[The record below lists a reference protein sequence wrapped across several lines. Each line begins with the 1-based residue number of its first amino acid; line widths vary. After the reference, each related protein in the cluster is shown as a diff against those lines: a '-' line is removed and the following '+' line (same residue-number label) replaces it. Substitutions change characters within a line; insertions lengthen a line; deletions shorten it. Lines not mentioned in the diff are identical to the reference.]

1 MRSPSK
7 PFVTSLSKH
16 GTALLVALA
25 LSGAAGCWTSSSQ
38 GDRMDRAIADHRRR
52 LTSLET
58 GIAGERQQ
66 LREQL
71 EQTSKIL
78 KRNSAD
84 VGVRVDQLEQQIAR
98 LQGSIEE
105 LQHGNEELRRE
116 LATARQEIARQL
128 ERVGRTPAQP
138 TTPTEPTAQV
148 PADRTEHFAA
158 GYRAFQARDFPTAQ
172 TLFRAYVQRYPQ
184 DDQADNAQY
193 YVGASVLQQNRPAAA
208 LGELNQVI
216 QRWPRG
222 DAVDEALFDMGEAF
236 FRLGSCA
243 DARQTFQ
250 TILDRY
256 PDSPLA
262 ARARTRLAEVRRAP
276 RTQCTA
282 Q

>member
-1 MRSPSK
+1 MIPIRRRIG
-7 PFVTSLSKH
+7 VL
-16 GTALLVALA
+16 LLVACA
-25 LSGAAGCWTSSSQ
+25 LVGAPGCWTSASR
-38 GDRMDRAIADHRRR
+38 GDRIERAQADHQRR
-52 LTSLET
+52 LTGLER

-71 EQTSKIL
+71 DQTSKIL

-105 LQHGNEELRRE
+105 LQHANEELRRE
-116 LATARQEIARQL
+116 MAAARQELARQL
-128 ERVGRTPAQP
+128 ERVTRPGTQP
-138 TTPTEPTAQV
+138 GTQPGTEPAATTI
-148 PADRTEHFAA
+148 PADRAEHFAA
-158 GYRAFQARDFPTAQ
+158 GYRAFQARDFVNAQ
-172 TLFRAYVQRYPQ
+172 ALFRAYVQRYPQ

-222 DAVDEALFDMGEAF
+222 DAIDEALFDMGEAF

-250 TILDRY
+250 TLIDRY

-262 ARARTRLAEVRRAP
+262 PRARTRLAEVRRAP
-276 RTQCTA
+276 RAQCTA